1 MSILVALVCCWTACR
16 DDVTSAGSGVLDK
29 DDAIVV
35 YVDTF
40 PLASMIDSCKA
51 IVSQADSF
59 LLGEME
65 TDYGTL
71 RGSVLT
77 QLACPDGYSYPKNA
91 EVDSMF
97 LFVYY
102 DSWTGD
108 PNAALAVDAYQ
119 IDNATF
125 NYSTVYPTDLNI
137 DDYCTREKP
146 ILTNRRIVV
155 ATEKLD
161 SIKNSDGVYI
171 PMLKMR
177 VNEEF
182 QNYFWSI
189 RSFENQDTFN
199 KQFMGLLLESSFGSS
214 TMLNISTIALGVY
227 YHFSYSKAG
236 RDTTV
241 NDMKAFYANSEV
253 RTVNQL
259 TYEDKHLTIENLK
272 KDSDTYN
279 YIISPACAY
288 TRLTNVYKGSESQ
301 KQRND
306 WLQPASYM
314 LLIKESSME
323 RFFANKELP
332 SDTCALLSPLI
343 QGKDATG
350 ESIYYYNYDLSDFI
364 TNQLRQDTHIDQL
377 QMMLVP
383 VSLNAVS
390 GNAVTNYSSVRQ
402 QETMSVTQ
410 IESAKNG
417 TDFEIVYSGFTLPVE
432 H

>member
-1 MSILVALVCCWTACR
+1 MAGIPPLRNIRKTTVILVAVLLAFLVHRTVAYL
-16 DDVTSAGSGVLDK
+16 S
-29 DDAIVV
+29 
-35 YVDTF
+35 
-40 PLASMIDSCKA
+40 
-51 IVSQADSF
+51 
-59 LLGEME
+59 
-65 TDYGTL
+65 TD
-71 RGSVLT
+71 
-77 QLACPDGYSYPKNA
+77 
-91 EVDSMF
+91 
-97 LFVYY
+97 
-102 DSWTGD
+102 
-108 PNAALAVDAYQ
+108 
-119 IDNATF
+119 
-125 NYSTVYPTDLNI
+125 
-137 DDYCTREKP
+137 
-146 ILTNRRIVV
+146 
-155 ATEKLD
+155 D
-161 SIKNSDGVYI
+161 SIKDAGNTELSLAQGTVCRHIVKETPFGADSVFEEGSRLYFYTTI
-171 PMLKMR
+171 SSALKDR
-177 VNEEF
+177 E
-182 QNYFWSI
+182 
-189 RSFENQDTFN
+189 DT
-199 KQFMGLLLESSFGSS
+199 LWH
-214 TMLNISTIALGVY
+214 VW
-227 YHFSYSKAG
+227 YHG
-236 RDTTV
+236 MDTV
-241 NDMKAFYANSEV
+241 QV
-253 RTVNQL
+253 L
-259 TYEDKHLTIENLK
+259 PCNLK

-288 TRLTNVYKGSESQ
+288 TRLVFPLGRITDSIMSHMIGEINGEEDTLRRPYVNKAEVRIDVTNVYKGSESQ